1 MRGAY
6 HAYPLFVYTYSK
18 KLNRNLYIV
27 GAGDFAFDIACVL
40 VKDLPVAKVLVGFID
55 DREDVREKTKAQ
67 SIKYGF
73 NYQFLEPE
81 NFDFSILENQFL
93 FGISDPKY
101 KQQFCEKHKLESTR
115 FYKFFEHTR
124 INEHAEL
131 GASIYRHCNLASN
144 ISVGYATFIDALTVV
159 GHGVQIGNFCHIA
172 VNVILGGN
180 VVIEDACYLHSGSI
194 IGKDVKI
201 GAGSIIGAG
210 AIVLRD
216 LPKNS
221 KVISPKSMNISG

>member
-1 MRGAY
+1 
-6 HAYPLFVYTYSK
+6 
-18 KLNRNLYIV
+18 LNRNIYII
-27 GAGDFAFDIACVL
+27 GSGDFAFDIASVL
-40 VKDLPVAKVLVGFID
+40 VKDLPAEKVLMGFID
-55 DREDVREKTKAQ
+55 DRKDVSEKTKAQ
-67 SIKYGF
+67 SIKYGL
-73 NYQFLEPE
+73 NYQFLYPE
-81 NFDFSILENQFL
+81 NVDFSISKNQFL

-101 KQQFCEKHKLESTR
+101 KQQFCEKYNLDSTR

-124 INEHAEL
+124 INEHAAL

-159 GHGVQIGNFCHIA
+159 GHGVEIGNFCHIA

-194 IGKDVKI
+194 IGKGVKI
-201 GAGSIIGAG
+201 GAGSIVGAG

-221 KVISPKSMNISG
+221 KIISPKSINISG